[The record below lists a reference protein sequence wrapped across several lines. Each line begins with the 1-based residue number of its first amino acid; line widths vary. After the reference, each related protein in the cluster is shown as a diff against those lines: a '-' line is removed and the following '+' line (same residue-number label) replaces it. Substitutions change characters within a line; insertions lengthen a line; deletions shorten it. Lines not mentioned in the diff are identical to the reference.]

1 MFYLKGFIEVKAKGS
16 VSLHSFICTCE
27 KALTLL
33 KIVLAF
39 NFCHQMTKKGVF
51 DYVGDVHKIN
61 FV

>member
-1 MFYLKGFIEVKAKGS
+1 MKGN

-33 KIVLAF
+33 KIVLA
-39 NFCHQMTKKGVF
+39 KKSVF
-51 DYVGDVHKIN
+51 DYVGDVHTIN